1 MKDIKNII
9 KRIQGKDSKKE
20 IKKALKELNE
30 NLSELSSTP
39 SSGSGEDM
47 EVVEI
52 TFSQSLPK
60 TGTLTQEEVTKL
72 SSDNCILKVNGT
84 YYHKSYES
92 GSGIDY
98 LPISIRTYMNGLDRP
113 YFTVNKS
120 SRQYT
125 IAYSNFVEANQ
136 TLQPGHTPS
145 RMTNLKVGNT
155 VYSVPS
161 TMIVDG
167 SIGTDGYFTASE
179 NNTELYASAVA
190 LFKSGGA
197 VVLHFT
203 DDGSGAEYESWCP
216 LVKYEEEKTDTNPWC
231 GFTTLGSDYYWV
243 DPNYDPN

>member
-92 GSGIDY
+92 GSGIASKLFRTMLY
-98 LPISIRTYMNGLDRP
+98 L
-113 YFTVNKS
+113 
-120 SRQYT
+120 
-125 IAYSNFVEANQ
+125 
-136 TLQPGHTPS
+136 
-145 RMTNLKVGNT
+145 
-155 VYSVPS
+155 
-161 TMIVDG
+161 
-167 SIGTDGYFTASE
+167 
-179 NNTELYASAVA
+179 
-190 LFKSGGA
+190 
-197 VVLHFT
+197 
-203 DDGSGAEYESWCP
+203 
-216 LVKYEEEKTDTNPWC
+216 
-231 GFTTLGSDYYWV
+231 
-243 DPNYDPN
+243 